1 MSYALLRPALF
12 ALEAE
17 TAHHLTL
24 QSLKAL
30 QRVGVVPA
38 RTRTATGC
46 ERAVMGIRFPNPV
59 GLAAGLDKN
68 GEYIDAL
75 GALGFGFIEVGTVTP
90 RPQPGNPRPRLFRLP
105 AARAVINRMGFNNQ
119 GVDRVVDNVRRARWH
134 GVLGVNIGKN
144 FDTPLE
150 RALDD
155 YLTCLGKVYSVATY
169 VTINISSPNTRGL
182 RDLQGSAELDRL
194 LSGLTAERARLADRF
209 GRYVPLALK
218 IAPDLE
224 DDAVRAVAD
233 MLVEHRI
240 DAVVATNT
248 TIAREAVAALPHGN
262 ESGGLSGSPVKARST
277 HVVRVL
283 ARALDGA
290 IPVIGVGGILGAA
303 DALEKIEAGA
313 DLVQLYTGL
322 VYRGP
327 ALVAECVEALCAAP
341 EGARA

>member
-1 MSYALLRPALF
+1 
-12 ALEAE
+12 
-17 TAHHLTL
+17 
-24 QSLKAL
+24 
-30 QRVGVVPA
+30 
-38 RTRTATGC
+38 
-46 ERAVMGIRFPNPV
+46 MGIRFPNPV

-182 RDLQGSAELDRL
+182 RDLQGSAELDGL

-224 DDAVRAVAD
+224 DDSVHAVAD
-233 MLVEHRI
+233 MLVEHRM

-248 TIAREAVAALPHGN
+248 TIAREAVRHLPHG
-262 ESGGLSGSPVKARST
+262 EEAGGLSGAPVFEASN
-277 HVVRVL
+277 RVITRL
-283 ARALDGA
+283 RAALGA
-290 IPVIGVGGILGAA
+290 GMPIIGVGGVMSGA
-303 DALEKIEAGA
+303 DAAAKIAAGA
-313 DLVQLYTGL
+313 DLVQLYTGFI
-322 VYRGP
+322 YRGP
-327 ALVAECVEALCAAP
+327 SLVSEA
-341 EGARA
+341 ARAIAARG